1 MTNYWLAF
9 CDRNIQTVDYVKNR
23 SETLTLA
30 DIQKVIFVREYSKGT
45 EERSWFTILSKLSRE
60 K

>member
-1 MTNYWLAF
+1 MTNHWLAF
-9 CDRNIQTVDYVKNR
+9 CDRNIQTVDYVKN
-23 SETLTLA
+23 SPETLTLA
-30 DIQKVIFVREYSKGT
+30 DIQKVIFVREYFKGT